1 MQRIDPATTLTV
13 SVVLSAAAMLLIACN
28 DSATGTAPESGV
40 GGATTNDSQDQNANG
55 KGGGST
61 SSKASS
67 KASKGGASSG
77 TRLAEEGGSSP
88 RASGGS
94 STAKGGSTA
103 KSVATSSTKA
113 AGGTKASGGT
123 GSRTATGASSAK
135 GGAPAQGGSSGKVS
149 SSSGGSSSTGT
160 SSSSPVA
167 STCTPEEEKF
177 SFFLASQNALVQAS
191 GNADGFGGDLGG
203 ITGADAICQKIA
215 ETSAPC
221 HKGKVVWHAFLSTSS
236 ANARDRIGKGPWYD
250 RRGRLLAKTLTDL
263 INERPIGADSS
274 IAADFPNENGVP
286 NHSPDGKL
294 VDNHQIITGSG
305 TDGNVYKQAA
315 SGSTGGGM
323 PGGGFGGSLAQD
335 ACLETWSVE
344 AATCKGWTTNEAEGC
359 PRVGPAGQGVR
370 RGAPI
375 AHARS
380 AQAVGTVVS
389 IVLRSPANN
398 AHRRRGLSREARGF
412 IARFRGDEP
421 RSARSRTRELGVSCS
436 FVDAVG
442 SDLHVAIHKRETRS
456 EFAGESLEAVN
467 IRHFSLNCASCRAF
481 PSGDTQPMCS
491 HNQTA

>member
-1 MQRIDPATTLTV
+1 MQRIDSVNTLSV
-13 SVVLSAAAMLLIACN
+13 SVVLSAAALLLIACN
-28 DSATGTAPESGV
+28 DSTTGTAPESGV

-67 KASKGGASSG
+67 KASKGGSSSG
-77 TRLAEEGGSSP
+77 TRLTEDGGSASESGGSFSGEGGAAEEGGSSP
-88 RASGGS
+88 KASGGS

-113 AGGTKASGGT
+113 AGGTKATGGT
-123 GSRTATGASSAK
+123 GSRTAAGASSAK

-221 HKGKVVWHAFLSTSS
+221 HKGRVVWHAFLSTSS
-236 ANARDRIGKGPWYD
+236 VNARDRIGTGPWYD

-335 ACLETWSVE
+335 ACLETWTVE
-344 AATCKGWTTNEAEGC
+344 AATCKGWTTNKAEGC
-359 PRVGPAGQGVR
+359 PRVGHSWYEGSGMSGKHWISVWNES
-370 RGAPI
+370 GCAPGGTGSQTGGTDSSRKI
-375 AHARS
+375 GS
-380 AQAVGTVVS
+380 GGGYGGFYCFAVTS
-389 IVLRSPANN
+389 
-398 AHRRRGLSREARGF
+398 
-412 IARFRGDEP
+412 
-421 RSARSRTRELGVSCS
+421 
-436 FVDAVG
+436 
-442 SDLHVAIHKRETRS
+442 
-456 EFAGESLEAVN
+456 
-467 IRHFSLNCASCRAF
+467 
-481 PSGDTQPMCS
+481 Q
-491 HNQTA
+491 